1 MKNKIEQL
9 LIECFYLSNDSIDF
23 DIDEAVDTMYKL
35 VTDEIIKS
43 YNKGLEFKNTNEL
56 WKN

>member
-56 WKN
+56 